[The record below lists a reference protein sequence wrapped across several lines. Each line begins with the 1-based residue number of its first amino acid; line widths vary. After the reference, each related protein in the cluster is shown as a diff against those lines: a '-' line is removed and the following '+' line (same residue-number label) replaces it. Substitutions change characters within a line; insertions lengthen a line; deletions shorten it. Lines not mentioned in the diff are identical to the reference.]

1 MDKYKTGNLYII
13 LYKFAKMYILPIQDK
28 KIEYF
33 HIRSFFLYSQVK
45 NKENGW

>member
-1 MDKYKTGNLYII
+1 MDKYKTGNLYIM

-33 HIRSFFLYSQVK
+33 HIRSFFFILTSEK
-45 NKENGW
+45 